1 MERQFTTSMIYLTS
15 IQIAFIIVVPIVAI
29 LGLFLFFRF
38 PFAHFYQRLNFNNY
52 VYHRI
57 YRIVLNNDYYLINNY
72 VFSIDEVHKVRIDHI
87 IFAEKYIYICM
98 DRYTEGNL
106 MGNDTNA
113 SLILLSRNGDKN
125 YVDNP
130 YLSLGKILRQLSSA
144 TGLPTEMMVGLTI
157 VNDDCQ
163 VKIETKSNQ
172 LFLLNRKQLNKLI
185 KTIESRDVPNI
196 NGKELDEAVKA
207 LYERNENKAK

>member
-1 MERQFTTSMIYLTS
+1 MIYLTTLQY
-15 IQIAFIIVVPIVAI
+15 IFIILVPIVVI
-29 LGLFLFFRF
+29 VGLFLLIKF
-38 PFAHFYQRLNFNNY
+38 PIAHLYQRISFNKY

-87 IFAEKYIYICM
+87 IFAEKYIYVCQ

-113 SLILLSRNGDKN
+113 SLILLSRNGDKV

-130 YLSLGKILRQLSSA
+130 FLSLSQTIRQLSSA
-144 TGLPTEMMVGLTI
+144 TGLPTEMMVGFTI

-163 VKIETKSNQ
+163 TKIDSKSNQ
-172 LFLLNRKQLNKLI
+172 LFLLNRKQLAKII
-185 KTIESRDVPNI
+185 KTIESRDIQKI
-196 NGKELDEAVKA
+196 NPEELDKAVKA
-207 LYERNENKAK
+207 LYERNENK

>member
-1 MERQFTTSMIYLTS
+1 MTDMIYLTNL
-15 IQIAFIIVVPIVAI
+15 QIAFIIVVPIVVI
-29 LGLFLFFRF
+29 VGLFLLLRF
-38 PFAHFYQRLNFNNY
+38 PITHLYQRVNFNKY

-87 IFAEKYIYICM
+87 IFAEKYIYICQ

-113 SLILLSRNGDKN
+113 SLILLSRNGDKV

-130 YLSLGKILRQLSSA
+130 FLSLSQTIRQLSSA
-144 TGLPTEMMVGLTI
+144 TGLPTEMMVGFTI

-163 VKIETKSNQ
+163 TKIDSKSNQ
-172 LFLLNRKQLNKLI
+172 LFLLNRKQLAKII
-185 KTIESRDVPNI
+185 KTIESRDIQKI
-196 NGKELDEAVKA
+196 NPEELDQAVKA
-207 LYERNENKAK
+207 LYERNENK

>member
-1 MERQFTTSMIYLTS
+1 MINMIYLTNL
-15 IQIAFIIVVPIVAI
+15 QIAFIIVVPIVVI
-29 LGLFLFFRF
+29 VGLFLLFRF
-38 PFAHFYQRLNFNNY
+38 PLAHLYQRVNFNNY

-87 IFAEKYIYICM
+87 IFAEKYIFICM
-98 DRYTEGNL
+98 DRYIEGNL

-113 SLILLSRNGDKN
+113 SLIQLSRNGDKV

-130 YLSLGKILRQLSSA
+130 FLTLSQTLRQLSSA
-144 TGLPTEMMVGLTI
+144 TGLPTEMMVGFTI

-163 VKIETKSNQ
+163 IKIDSKSNQ
-172 LFLLNRKQLNKLI
+172 LFLLNRNQLNKII
-185 KTIESRDVPNI
+185 KTIESRDIQKI
-196 NGKELDEAVKA
+196 NPKELDAAVKA
-207 LYERNENKAK
+207 LYERNENKEKNTL

>member
-1 MERQFTTSMIYLTS
+1 MERRFLTDMIYLTNL
-15 IQIAFIIVVPIVAI
+15 QIAFIIVVPIVVVV
-29 LGLFLFFRF
+29 GLFLLFRF
-38 PFAHFYQRLNFNNY
+38 PLAHLYQRVNFNNY

-87 IFAEKYIYICM
+87 IFAEKYIFICM
-98 DRYTEGNL
+98 DRYIEGNL

-113 SLILLSRNGDKN
+113 SLIQLSRNGDKV

-130 YLSLGKILRQLSSA
+130 FLSLSQTLRQLSSA
-144 TGLPTEMMVGLTI
+144 TGLPTEMMVGFTI

-163 VKIETKSNQ
+163 IKIDSKSNQ
-172 LFLLNRKQLNKLI
+172 LFLLNRNQLNKII
-185 KTIESRDVPNI
+185 KTIESRDIPKI
-196 NGKELDEAVKA
+196 NPKELDEAVKA
-207 LYERNENKAK
+207 LYERNENK

>member
-1 MERQFTTSMIYLTS
+1 MIYLTTL
-15 IQIAFIIVVPIVAI
+15 QIVFIIVVPIVVVV
-29 LGLFLFFRF
+29 GLFLLIRF
-38 PFAHFYQRLNFNNY
+38 PLTHLLQRINFNKY

-72 VFSIDEVHKVRIDHI
+72 VFSIDEVHKVTIDHI
-87 IFAEKYIYICM
+87 IFAEKYIYICL
-98 DRYTEGNL
+98 DRYNEGNL

-130 YLSLGKILRQLSSA
+130 FISLSKILRQLSSA
-144 TGLPTEMMVGLTI
+144 TGLPTEMMIGFII

-163 VKIETKSNQ
+163 TKIESKSSQ
-172 LFLLNRKQLNKLI
+172 LFLLNRNQLTKLI
-185 KTIESRDVPNI
+185 KTIESRDIQKI
-196 NGKELDEAVKA
+196 NPEELDKAVKV
-207 LYERNENKAK
+207 LYERNENKDK